1 MPLIGVTTPMGG
13 SSTPGGGFKSKLLLF
28 PLSFFGLQVGM
39 DILLNSGP
47 EGDLL
52 PLSPRSLAPLSR
64 LPPRRSSRRS
74 LQKLLSK
81 KTKELV

>member
-1 MPLIGVTTPMGG
+1 MPLIGVTTPIGG
-13 SSTPGGGFKSKLLLF
+13 SSTPGGGFKSKLVLF

-52 PLSPRSLAPLSR
+52 PLSPPRSLAPLSR

-74 LQKLLSK
+74 LQKLLNM
-81 KTKELV
+81 KTEKL